1 MGAVINFANFV
12 FLAGLLAV
20 VGSQVG
26 PPSRSAAAAQSPSAP
41 RSLPTFEID
50 RAWPKLPAKWKVG
63 DASSFAIDARD
74 NVWLLHRPR
83 TLKAEESA
91 MAAPPVMA
99 FDASGTFIKA
109 WGGAGAGYEWP
120 EREHGITIDSK
131 GFVWIGGNKVN

>member
-12 FLAGLLAV
+12 FLAALLAV
-20 VGSQVG
+20 VGSQAS
-26 PPSRSAAAAQSPSAP
+26 PLSRPIVAAQSIPAP

-50 RAWPKLPAKWKVG
+50 RTWPKLPAKWKVG

-91 MAAPPVMA
+91 MAAPGP
-99 FDASGTFIKA
+99 
-109 WGGAGAGYEWP
+109 
-120 EREHGITIDSK
+120 
-131 GFVWIGGNKVN
+131 